1 MNLKTR
7 LRDKVERYNGRS
19 GVKARKS
26 EKHNVDTKIKV
37 VARPCK
43 LRSFLS
49 LEKSIKRARSND
61 IAFALSLFL
70 FPLEKRKRRKRRP
83 VSGAS
88 LFVSRWLIEGSTARF
103 SDEVAGKSGTWRVK
117 YGKRATWQPPREVQF
132 PSLFPPFPLPF
143 RFTRAATPQSAFPD
157 LMADIPR
164 VTRLASCNARSSS
177 ADHRS
182 ITVSRSSIGRIDS
195 VTRAPKKCDWP
206 SPFSLLLS
214 TFLWRNAVSPLKTA
228 STRYLCVRVN
238 VRWS

>member
-132 PSLFPPFPLPF
+132 PSLFPPSPCPF
-143 RFTRAATPQSAFPD
+143 VLHVQRRRKAHSPTWWRIFRA
-157 LMADIPR
+157 
-164 VTRLASCNARSSS
+164 
-177 ADHRS
+177 
-182 ITVSRSSIGRIDS
+182 SRD
-195 VTRAPKKCDWP
+195 
-206 SPFSLLLS
+206 SLLATHVRQAPIIDLS
-214 TFLWRNAVSPLKTA
+214 PCPVRQSDE
-228 STRYLCVRVN
+228 STRSRALLRNVIDRVPFPYFYRRFCG
-238 VRWS
+238 VTQYRR